1 MKKNQYLLL
10 KLMEECAE
18 ISHVA
23 SKQIQFGKNSD
34 NNGKYEK
41 TNGQRLREEIIDL
54 LVVASLLEDEGEF
67 EQIPDDGSLAQNY
80 QTKVAK
86 MQKYVDASTKLGLI
100 PEIKL

>member
-18 ISHVA
+18 ISHIA
-23 SKQIQFGKNSD
+23 SKQIQFGKDSD

-41 TNGQRLREEIIDL
+41 TNRIRIKEELLDL
-54 LVVASLLEDEGEF
+54 LVVVRALQLED
-67 EQIPDDGSLAQNY
+67 QIPGWSHKEFVEAQ
-80 QTKVAK
+80 KAKMEK
-86 MQKYVDASTKLGLI
+86 MQKYLNASAKLGMM

>member
-18 ISHVA
+18 LSHTA
-23 SKQIQFGKNSD
+23 SKQIQFGKDSD

-41 TNGQRLREEIIDL
+41 TNATRLQEELLDL
-54 LVVASLLEDEGEF
+54 LIVVRELQLDN
-67 EQIPDDGSLAQNY
+67 QIPVWSRKDFTAAKKAKLE
-80 QTKVAK
+80 K
-86 MQKYVDASTKLGLI
+86 MQKYLNASTRLGEL